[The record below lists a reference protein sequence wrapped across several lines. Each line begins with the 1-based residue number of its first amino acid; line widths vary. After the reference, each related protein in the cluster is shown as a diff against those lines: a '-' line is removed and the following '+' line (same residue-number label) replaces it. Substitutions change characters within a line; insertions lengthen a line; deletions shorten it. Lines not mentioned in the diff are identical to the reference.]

1 MKRLVDILVSA
12 CVLLAFSPVL
22 LIVGLGVLIDVGVPV
37 LFRQERPGLRER
49 LFTMLKFRSMHEGNL
64 SRWGALLR
72 RWSLDELPQ
81 VVNVLKG
88 DMSLVGPRPL
98 LPRYLPFYTD
108 RERLRHSVRPGMTGW
123 AQIHGRN
130 SVSWD
135 ERLELDAWYVEN
147 RTILLDLRILAETIW
162 VVFSR
167 RGVIPNPD
175 DLTLPDLDVVRRNLS
190 G

>member
-12 CVLLAFSPVL
+12 GALLALSPL
-22 LIVGLGVLIDVGVPV
+22 LVIVGLGVLADLGFPI
-37 LFRQERPGLRER
+37 LFRQARPGLRER
-49 LFTMLKFRSMHEGNL
+49 LFTILKFRSMHDGNI
-64 SRWGALLR
+64 SRWGAFLR

-81 VVNVLKG
+81 LANVLRG

-108 RERLRHSVRPGMTGW
+108 DERLRHSVRPGMTGW

-130 SVSWD
+130 SASWD
-135 ERLELDAWYVEN
+135 QRLALDVWYVEN
-147 RTILLDLRILAETIW
+147 RTLLLDFRILAETCWI
-162 VVFSR
+162 VITR

-175 DLTLPDLDVVRRNLS
+175 DVELPDLDVARQDLA